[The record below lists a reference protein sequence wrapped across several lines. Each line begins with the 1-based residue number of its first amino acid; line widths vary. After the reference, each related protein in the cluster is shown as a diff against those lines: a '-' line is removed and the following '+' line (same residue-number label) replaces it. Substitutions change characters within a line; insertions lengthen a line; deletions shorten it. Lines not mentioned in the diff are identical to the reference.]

1 MSLKRIL
8 WDDVREKLRKNE
20 EKLER
25 ALIPTPERIEDV
37 YRKRAERL
45 SKKEALRHSS
55 ALLRVMVFRIGT
67 QRYAIEMK
75 NLAEVVSS
83 AQPAPIPGAP
93 REFVG
98 AIQVRGEIRSVVS
111 LPVLLDIDASSPI
124 TCGPVLLLRSAR
136 QEIGVLAQ
144 AIEEFKEIR
153 ADELLPAQAPQ
164 LKGITAGG
172 LMIVDVDAVLAAIH
186 QHAEPAK

>member
-8 WDDVREKLRKNE
+8 WDDVRDKLRKNE

-25 ALIPTPERIEDV
+25 ALTPTPERVEDV

-45 SKKEALRHSS
+45 AKKEAPRHPS
-55 ALLRVMVFRIGT
+55 ALLRVMVFRLGT

-75 NLAEVVSS
+75 NLAEVVSA

-111 LPVLLDIDASSPI
+111 LPILLDIDAASPI
-124 TCGPVLLLRSAR
+124 TSGPVLLLRSAK
-136 QEIGVLAQ
+136 QEIGVIAQ

-153 ADELLPAQAPQ
+153 VDELLPAQAPH
-164 LKGITAGG
+164 LKGITSGG
-172 LMIVDVDAVLAAIH
+172 LMIVDVDAVLAAIY
-186 QHAEPAK
+186 QSSGAAK